1 MINNLLNYQEKDAKL
16 HAIEVKISSNEER
29 KKFLTAKKYLDGVEE
44 NVNKLDI
51 RSADLVAEYEKM
63 LNESNNLKEQCQ
75 EIINATESAEDQTEA
90 NYLVKKLE
98 ELSAKI
104 KSASAKLNKLAEDIN
119 AISLEYNKIKSN
131 TRAAKSMYQ
140 ESATKYKE
148 FKSTFDSEVQTLK
161 AELESLEKK
170 VEPSLLERYQEKR
183 KGKIFPIVYEIK
195 DAFCGKCGME
205 LSISEVTMLKNG
217 EIVDCANCRCMLYK
231 SKK

>member
-1 MINNLLNYQEKDAKL
+1 MINQLLSYQEKDSKL
-16 HAIEVKISSNEER
+16 HAIEVKISSNDER

-44 NVNKLDI
+44 NVNKLDV

-63 LNESNNLKEQCQ
+63 LKESNSLKEQCQ
-75 EIINATESAEDQTEA
+75 EIINATESAEDKTEA

-98 ELSAKI
+98 ELSSKI
-104 KSASAKLNKLAEDIN
+104 KNTSVMLNKLSDEIN
-119 AISLEYNKIKSN
+119 AISLEYNKIKAN
-131 TRAAKSMYQ
+131 TRAAKTMYQ

-161 AELESLEKK
+161 TELAELETK
-170 VEPSLLERYQEKR
+170 VNPELMERYQEKR

-205 LSISEVTMLKNG
+205 LSISEITRLKNG